1 MTNLTYMLDTKPVDH
16 IVAEANCRL
25 NGGHLVSYQSGA
37 EQRDVE
43 SYFMS
48 TGTQLAEVAMQR
60 TAMSPAL
67 FAARAAL
74 VYQLLKT
81 PFAAVPCRLPG
92 ASLPWR
98 LLDWPQHQQ
107 L

>member
-60 TAMSPAL
+60 KAKCPHYMQREQHVCSGVPA
-67 FAARAAL
+67 AEGAVCRCAL
-74 VYQLLKT
+74 
-81 PFAAVPCRLPG
+81 
-92 ASLPWR
+92 
-98 LLDWPQHQQ
+98 
-107 L
+107 